1 MRFKDN
7 KTSIHV
13 PCLEIEYERKS
24 EIESKEQYEKWF
36 LGSLMSNQL
45 KVSGDFRRL
54 TSLHN
59 RITHNETNFNERYQ
73 SNRRI
78 ASQLDE
84 FFPLQWLSE
93 ITVKLTKIKSTKL
106 GVKTYKDQIG
116 LYLGFIELYLAFRG
130 LTLLDSILDE
140 INSSFCLSISKN
152 DIRYWKM
159 KILRIFPDVKKQWI
173 KIRAR
178 THQLA
183 ILSAVVDIM
192 NKEMLLEEYSKQEVF
207 AIKRKA
213 LNIAKKFTVR
223 PESKHMKKPEIWA
236 RAICLKSFKGI
247 DPKSRVFPFNEMSEK
262 AQKVIEN
269 KRWQLDRLLDD

>member
-1 MRFKDN
+1 MRFNDN

-178 THQLA
+178 THQLT

-223 PESKHMKKPEIWA
+223 PESRIKTY
-236 RAICLKSFKGI
+236 
-247 DPKSRVFPFNEMSEK
+247 EK
-262 AQKVIEN
+262 T
-269 KRWQLDRLLDD
+269 

>member
-1 MRFKDN
+1 MGFKNN
-7 KTSIHV
+7 KTSIQV
-13 PCLEIEYERKS
+13 PCFGIEFEGNS

-36 LGSLMSNQL
+36 LGSLMSNKL
-45 KVSGDFRRL
+45 KVSSNFRRL

-59 RITHNETNFNERYQ
+59 RITHNETNFDERYQ
-73 SNRRI
+73 SNGRI

-93 ITVKLTKIKSTKL
+93 ITVKITKMKSKKL
-106 GVKTYKDQIG
+106 GIQTYKDRVG

-130 LTLLDSILDE
+130 LTLLDSVLDE
-140 INSSFCLSISKN
+140 MNYSFCLSISKN
-152 DIRYWKM
+152 DIRYWKI
-159 KILRIFPDVKKQWI
+159 KILRLFPDIKEHWI

-192 NKEMLLEEYSKQEVF
+192 NKEMLLENYSKHEISG
-207 AIKRKA
+207 IKHNA

-236 RAICLKSFKGI
+236 RAICLKSFKEI
-247 DPKSRVFPFNEMSEK
+247 HHKSRVFPFKEMSEK
-262 AQKVIEN
+262 AKKVTEN
-269 KRWQLDRLLDD
+269 KKWQLDRLLAD